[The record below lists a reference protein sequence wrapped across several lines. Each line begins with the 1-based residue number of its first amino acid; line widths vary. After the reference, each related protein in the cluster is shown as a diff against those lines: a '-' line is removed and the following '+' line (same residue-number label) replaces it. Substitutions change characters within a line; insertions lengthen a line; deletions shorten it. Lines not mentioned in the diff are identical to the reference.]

1 MELKE
6 FQAGAI
12 RQLLDAIGGPSR
24 NIVLKSPTGSGKTL
38 ILTHLMQQYLRS
50 TPGTVFVWLTPG
62 KGNLEEQSREKMDR
76 YFHGAQ
82 TKLLP
87 DVMTAGFEENDCCFI
102 NWEKLTKKGNNALKE
117 GERLSFLERVRAAR
131 AAGLRFLVIVDES
144 HQNNTVKAE
153 EILRLFHAE
162 KILRCSATPQ
172 ETKGAVL
179 VEISE
184 ESVIAEGLIKKMLI
198 ISEDFPSTVEAGR
211 QIDFLLER
219 AYQKQQDLAAAYRRL
234 GKPIH
239 PLLIVQLPNQSQSMQ
254 DSVTEW
260 FARQGVTL
268 ENGRLA
274 VWLSDRHENLD
285 GIEQNGARP
294 AALLMKQAV
303 ATGWDCPRAQILV
316 KLRGNMDETFEI
328 QTIGRI
334 RRMPEARHYGCDLLD
349 SCYLYTFDEKFTTGV
364 KQSLGKNALDACT
377 LPLKEPFRTFSLTSE
392 QRTMVADSRDPQRA
406 LHAAAQYFAKSF
418 HTGGNKAQ
426 NAARLQAAGFVLSE
440 NVVRH
445 TISGKTATLDR
456 LPEGLATVA
465 VTEQLSTH
473 AHGRDYHQRVSR
485 IGLEIGLPYAY
496 MNTILRKLFDQKFQF
511 SGKILALE
519 PRAVYAFV
527 LNNAD
532 RLRRAFREA
541 MAADLAQTRLEAHDV
556 SKVPFR
562 FPTSCF
568 FTYDAKAKNQAVLRK
583 NVYENY
589 RASAE
594 PRSSAERK
602 FEKYC
607 ETSPRVEWFYKNG
620 GKGNEYLS
628 IVYEDNAGKQ
638 RNFYPDYLVG
648 ANGET
653 WVIETK
659 GGFDR
664 GGNSQDIDLF
674 TPKKFEVLRD
684 YLSRYG
690 LKGGIVRNDEKS
702 GELCICTSHYSDA
715 LESSDWTLLSEVL

>member
-1 MELKE
+1 
-6 FQAGAI
+6 
-12 RQLLDAIGGPSR
+12 
-24 NIVLKSPTGSGKTL
+24 
-38 ILTHLMQQYLRS
+38 
-50 TPGTVFVWLTPG
+50 
-62 KGNLEEQSREKMDR
+62 
-76 YFHGAQ
+76 
-82 TKLLP
+82 
-87 DVMTAGFEENDCCFI
+87 
-102 NWEKLTKKGNNALKE
+102 
-117 GERLSFLERVRAAR
+117 
-131 AAGLRFLVIVDES
+131 
-144 HQNNTVKAE
+144 
-153 EILRLFHAE
+153 
-162 KILRCSATPQ
+162 
-172 ETKGAVL
+172 
-179 VEISE
+179 
-184 ESVIAEGLIKKMLI
+184 
-198 ISEDFPSTVEAGR
+198 
-211 QIDFLLER
+211 
-219 AYQKQQDLAAAYRRL
+219 
-234 GKPIH
+234 
-239 PLLIVQLPNQSQSMQ
+239 
-254 DSVTEW
+254 
-260 FARQGVTL
+260 
-268 ENGRLA
+268 
-274 VWLSDRHENLD
+274 
-285 GIEQNGARP
+285 
-294 AALLMKQAV
+294 
-303 ATGWDCPRAQILV
+303 
-316 KLRGNMDETFEI
+316 
-328 QTIGRI
+328 
-334 RRMPEARHYGCDLLD
+334 
-349 SCYLYTFDEKFTTGV
+349 
-364 KQSLGKNALDACT
+364 
-377 LPLKEPFRTFSLTSE
+377 
-392 QRTMVADSRDPQRA
+392 
-406 LHAAAQYFAKSF
+406 
-418 HTGGNKAQ
+418 
-426 NAARLQAAGFVLSE
+426 
-440 NVVRH
+440 
-445 TISGKTATLDR
+445 
-456 LPEGLATVA
+456 
-465 VTEQLSTH
+465 
-473 AHGRDYHQRVSR
+473 
-485 IGLEIGLPYAY
+485 

-568 FTYDAKAKNQAVLRK
+568 FTYDAKAKKQAVLRK

-589 RASAE
+589 RTSAE

-620 GKGNEYLS
+620 DKGNEYLY